1 MEKANSTRQQMSQC
15 GNNDMLDVPVGAL
28 YRIGHVVVHC
38 DLFGRCAMERR
49 AGLRLGEIRAQQ
61 QEQEN
66 PTEMSRNFSCQ
77 HAAAGPVAKNVRVIP
92 VGFRFPFFFSLL

>member
-1 MEKANSTRQQMSQC
+1 
-15 GNNDMLDVPVGAL
+15 MLDVPVGAL

-49 AGLRLGEIRAQQ
+49 AGLRLREIRAQQ

-66 PTEMSRNFSCQ
+66 PTETARNFSRQ
-77 HAAAGPVAKNVRVIP
+77 HATAGPVAKNVRVIP
-92 VGFRFPFFFSLL
+92 VGFRLPSFSFSLL